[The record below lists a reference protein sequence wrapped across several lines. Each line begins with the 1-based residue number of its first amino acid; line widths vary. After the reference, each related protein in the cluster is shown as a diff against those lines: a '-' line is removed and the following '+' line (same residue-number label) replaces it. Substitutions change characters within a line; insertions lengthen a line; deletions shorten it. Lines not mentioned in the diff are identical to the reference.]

1 MGTVVSFDIRP
12 GNAPRGSVFVALA
25 EARAVLHRADA
36 VFSTWKPNSPMS
48 RLRRGEIEVGGA
60 PPEMAE
66 VLQRCELARAA
77 SGGWFDP
84 WAMPGGVDPT
94 GLVKGWAT
102 QKALDVLVGAG
113 VSAIMVSAGGDIA
126 VWGQPEPGGPWR
138 IGIQDPW
145 NRMAVVAVAEVSG
158 AIATSGTYERGDHV
172 LDPHTGRPA
181 SPVASATVT
190 GPELDLTDALATAL
204 LAGGDEVL
212 GHLAALDGYESLMVR
227 HDHTLTWTPGF
238 RLAK

>member
-12 GNAPRGSVFVALA
+12 GTAPRSSVFLALA
-25 EARAVLHRADA
+25 EARAVLRRADA

-48 RLRRGEIEVGGA
+48 RLRRGEIELADA

-66 VLQRCELARAA
+66 VLHRCGIARAA

-102 QKALDVLVGAG
+102 QKAMGVLVGAG
-113 VSAIMVSAGGDIA
+113 VSAVMVSAGGDIA
-126 VWGQPEPGGPWR
+126 VSGQPEPGEPWR

-145 NRMAVVAVAEVSG
+145 NRLAVVAAAEVSG

-181 SPVASATVT
+181 SPVASVTVT

-204 LAGGDEVL
+204 LAGGNEAL
-212 GHLAALDGYESLMVR
+212 SHLAVLDCYESLVVR
-227 HDHTLTWTPGF
+227 HDRSLTWTPGF